1 MKLVS
6 LDFSLTAWSLVIFSI
21 QALSLI
27 AIMTVLIKPNVR
39 VVLSIIFLWILSQF
53 LYILYGYETKQIG
66 FLLLGIFNFTSSI
79 LILFLK
85 IGGQEEEQEE
95 DGEEYD
101 D

>member
-85 IGGQEEEQEE
+85 IGSQEEEQEE
-95 DGEEYD
+95 DGEEYGD
-101 D
+101 

>member
-1 MKLVS
+1 MVS

-27 AIMTVLIKPNVR
+27 AIMTVLIKPNIR
-39 VVLSIIFLWILSQF
+39 VVLSIILLWILSQF
-53 LYILYGYETKQIG
+53 LYIIYGYETKQLG

-79 LILFLK
+79 LILFLR
-85 IGGQEEEQEE
+85 IGSQEEEEQEE
-95 DGEEYD
+95 GEEYD

>member
-1 MKLVS
+1 MVS

>member
-1 MKLVS
+1 MVS

-27 AIMTVLIKPNVR
+27 AIMTVLIKPNIR
-39 VVLSIIFLWILSQF
+39 VVLSIILLWILSQF
-53 LYILYGYETKQIG
+53 LYIIYGYETKQVG

-79 LILFLK
+79 LILFLR
-85 IGGQEEEQEE
+85 IGSQEEEEQEE
-95 DGEEYD
+95 EGEEYD